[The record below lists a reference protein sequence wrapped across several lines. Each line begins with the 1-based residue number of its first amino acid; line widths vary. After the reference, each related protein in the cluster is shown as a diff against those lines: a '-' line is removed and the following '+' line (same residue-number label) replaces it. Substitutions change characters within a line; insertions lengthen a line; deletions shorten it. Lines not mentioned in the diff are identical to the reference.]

1 MSWLHL
7 VSSVRCLGCGTVYAK
22 PAALGTAESN
32 PGCPRCGYV
41 GWVPAEA
48 QADETHE
55 DDAVMAGGAPR
66 RSFAD
71 LPLRRFWQA
80 G

>member
-1 MSWLHL
+1 MKRLHV
-7 VSSVRCLGCGTVYAK
+7 VSSVRCLACGTVYPK
-22 PAALGTAESN
+22 PSSIGTAESN

-41 GWVPAEA
+41 GWVPAE
-48 QADETHE
+48 QDE
-55 DDAVMAGGAPR
+55 DDEIMEGSGQL

-71 LPLRRFWQA
+71 LPLRRFWLA

>member
-1 MSWLHL
+1 MNWLHL
-7 VSSVRCLGCGTVYAK
+7 VSPVRCLACGTVYPK

-41 GWVPAEA
+41 GWVPAD
-48 QADETHE
+48 ADE
-55 DDAVMAGGAPR
+55 DDEIMERRGQR

-71 LPLRRFWQA
+71 PPLHRFWQA

>member
-1 MSWLHL
+1 MNWLHL
-7 VSSVRCLGCGTVYAK
+7 VSSVSCLACGTVYPK
-22 PAALGTAESN
+22 PSSLGTAESN

-41 GWVPAEA
+41 GWAPAE
-48 QADETHE
+48 QGE
-55 DDAVMAGGAPR
+55 DDEVMQGPGLS

>member
-1 MSWLHL
+1 MNWLHL
-7 VSSVRCLGCGTVYAK
+7 VSSVRCLACGTVYPK
-22 PAALGTAESN
+22 PSSLGTAGSN

-41 GWVPAEA
+41 GWVPAE
-48 QADETHE
+48 QDE
-55 DDAVMAGGAPR
+55 DDEVMEGSGQL

>member
-1 MSWLHL
+1 MNWLHL
-7 VSSVRCLGCGTVYAK
+7 VASVRCLACGTVYPK
-22 PAALGTAESN
+22 PSALGTAESN

-41 GWVPAEA
+41 GWVPAD
-48 QADETHE
+48 ADQ
-55 DDAVMAGGAPR
+55 DDAVMTGLVQP

-71 LPLRRFWQA
+71 LPHRRFWKA

>member
-1 MSWLHL
+1 MNWLHL
-7 VSSVRCLGCGTVYAK
+7 VSSVSCLACGTVYPK
-22 PAALGTAESN
+22 PSSLGTAESN

-41 GWVPAEA
+41 GWAPAE
-48 QADETHE
+48 QDE
-55 DDAVMAGGAPR
+55 DDEVMQEPGLS

-71 LPLRRFWQA
+71 LPLRRIWQA

>member
-1 MSWLHL
+1 MYMNWLH
-7 VSSVRCLGCGTVYAK
+7 VVAPVQCLACGTVYPK
-22 PAALGTAESN
+22 PSSIGTAESN

-41 GWVPAEA
+41 GWVPAE
-48 QADETHE
+48 QDE
-55 DDAVMAGGAPR
+55 DDEIIEGSGQL

>member
-1 MSWLHL
+1 MNWLHL
-7 VSSVRCLGCGTVYAK
+7 VSSVRCLACGTVYPK
-22 PAALGTAESN
+22 SSSLGTAESN

-41 GWVPAEA
+41 GWVPAGE
-48 QADETHE
+48 DE
-55 DDAVMAGGAPR
+55 DDEVIEGPGLS

-71 LPLRRFWQA
+71 LPLRRFWHV